1 MKKVGLLVLA
11 VVFAIGV
18 MGVGYAYWQSALTI
32 TGTAA
37 AGSWSVI
44 FDGHATEP
52 ATPGSVI
59 GSFTTDGP
67 GNETRGTISLSNIYP
82 GYDTGVMGFDVQNA
96 GTVGAWV
103 GIAYHV
109 STLSPHANPNDLIVT
124 VTPTAPSTVLIPGST
139 TDTTH
144 FSVRIQM
151 DPGLSAPEGVTA
163 SYTITITL
171 TAINAH

>member
-18 MGVGYAYWQSALTI
+18 MGVAYANWQSILTI

-44 FDGHATEP
+44 FDGSATEP
-52 ATPGSVI
+52 ATPVGVI

-67 GNETRGTISLSNIYP
+67 HNETRGTISLSNIYP
-82 GYDTGVMGFDVQNA
+82 GYDTGIMGFGVKNA
-96 GTVGAWV
+96 GTVGANV
-103 GIAYHV
+103 SVAYQVHTV
-109 STLSPHANPNDLIVT
+109 SPHAAPTDLIVT

-139 TDTTH
+139 TDSTH

-151 DPGLSAPEGVTA
+151 DPTLVAPEGVTA
-163 SYTITITL
+163 SYAITITL
-171 TAINAH
+171 TTINAH